1 MARSRCSPIVSVDR
15 LVLAVAMSNQRL
27 HRVGAGHEVG
37 RAQLVRLT
45 AAKAVL
51 NTALRWM
58 PFFLPTLAGAFGTTT
73 AKLTTVLGV
82 GETAGLSTLLLGRQL
97 DGGRERK
104 IMAGSLGMVAVS
116 SLGAMVGNFW
126 IFAVSYV
133 VLIIGV
139 SAFTVSGHAF
149 LSRRVP
155 FERRAL
161 TIGLFETSW
170 AFALLIGAPSIAVLI
185 NLFGWR
191 APFFVLAVL
200 LAIMAFVVGTGTDTS
215 VPLDDATAAVV
226 RQPLTP
232 DAWILIG
239 ASAAIAM
246 TGLTTIVIAGTWL
259 NEALGV
265 STGGIGLVAMAFGA
279 AEFTASS
286 SSAAIADRAGPIQ
299 STRIALALAVV
310 GLLVMTQAGSS
321 LLIGAVGLLVFFLG
335 FEFSI
340 VTSFSIVSEAMP
352 QARGRALA
360 ANSALGTAARGIGIV
375 MSGLL
380 YQAYGI
386 KGPVAISVSAAVV
399 ALALLT
405 AGIRRS

>member
-1 MARSRCSPIVSVDR
+1 M
-15 LVLAVAMSNQRL
+15 
-27 HRVGAGHEVG
+27 HEVGPGRDVG
-37 RAQLVRLT
+37 RAQFVQLT

-51 NTALRWM
+51 NTALRWA
-58 PFFLPTLAGAFGTTT
+58 PFFLPTLAGAFGTT
-73 AKLTTVLGV
+73 AGKLTTVLGL
-82 GETAGLSTLLLGRQL
+82 GETAGLSTLLIGRQL
-97 DGGRERK
+97 DSGRERT
-104 IMAGSLGMVAVS
+104 IMVAALGLAAVS
-116 SLGAMVGNFW
+116 SLGALTGNFW
-126 IFAVSYV
+126 VFAASYV
-133 VLIIGV
+133 ALVIGA

-155 FERRAL
+155 FERRAR
-161 TIGLFETSW
+161 TIGVFETSW
-170 AFALLIGAPSIAVLI
+170 ALALLVGAPSIALLI
-185 NLFGWR
+185 NVFGWR
-191 APFFVLAVL
+191 APFLVLAAL
-200 LAIMAFVVGTGTDTS
+200 LAIMALVVGLGRDDS
-215 VPLDDATAAVV
+215 VPLDDANAPLV
-226 RQPLTP
+226 RQPLTT

-259 NEALGV
+259 DEALGV

-279 AEFTASS
+279 AEITASS
-286 SSAAIADRAGPIQ
+286 SSAAFADRAGPIH
-299 STRIALALAVV
+299 STRVALILAIV

-321 LLIGAVGLLVFFLG
+321 LLIGALGLLLFFLG

-360 ANSALGTAARGIGIV
+360 ANSAVGTAARGIGIV

-386 KGPVAISVSAAVV
+386 NGPIAISVSAAVV
-399 ALALLT
+399 GLALLSI
-405 AGIRRS
+405 GLRRG

>member
-1 MARSRCSPIVSVDR
+1 M
-15 LVLAVAMSNQRL
+15 
-27 HRVGAGHEVG
+27 HGVGPGRDVG
-37 RAQLVRLT
+37 RAQFVRLT

-51 NTALRWM
+51 NTALRWA
-58 PFFLPTLAGAFGTTT
+58 PFFLPTLAGAFGTTA
-73 AKLTTVLGV
+73 AKLTTVLGL
-82 GETAGLSTLLLGRQL
+82 GETAGLSTLLIGRQL
-97 DGGRERK
+97 DSGRERT
-104 IMAGSLGMVAVS
+104 IMVAALGLAAVS
-116 SLGAMVGNFW
+116 SLGALTGNFW
-126 IFAVSYV
+126 VFAASYV
-133 VLIIGV
+133 ALVIAA

-155 FERRAL
+155 FERRAR
-161 TIGLFETSW
+161 TIGVFETSW
-170 AFALLIGAPSIAVLI
+170 ALALLVGAPSIALLI
-185 NLFGWR
+185 NVFGWR
-191 APFFVLAVL
+191 APFLVLAAL
-200 LAIMAFVVGTGTDTS
+200 LAIMSLVVGLGRDDS
-215 VPLDDATAAVV
+215 VPLDDANAPLV
-226 RQPLTP
+226 RQPLTT

-259 NEALGV
+259 DEALGV

-279 AEFTASS
+279 AEITASS
-286 SSAAIADRAGPIQ
+286 SSAAFADRAGPIH
-299 STRIALALAVV
+299 STRVALILAIV

-321 LLIGAVGLLVFFLG
+321 LLIGALGLLLFFLG

-360 ANSALGTAARGIGIV
+360 ANSAVGTAARGIGIV

-386 KGPVAISVSAAVV
+386 NGPIAISVSAAVV
-399 ALALLT
+399 GLALLSI
-405 AGIRRS
+405 GLRRG

>member
-97 DGGRERK
+97 DRGRERK

-200 LAIMAFVVGTGTDTS
+200 LAIMAFVVGTDTDTS

>member
-1 MARSRCSPIVSVDR
+1 
-15 LVLAVAMSNQRL
+15 MSNQRL
-27 HRVGAGHEVG
+27 HRVGAGHDVG

-82 GETAGLSTLLLGRQL
+82 GETAGLSTLLLGRHL

-116 SLGAMVGNFW
+116 SLGALVGNFW

-155 FERRAL
+155 FERRAR
-161 TIGLFETSW
+161 TIGVFETSW
-170 AFALLIGAPSIAVLI
+170 AFALLVGAPSIAVLI
-185 NLFGWR
+185 NVFGWR
-191 APFFVLAVL
+191 APFLVLAVL

-215 VPLDDATAAVV
+215 VTLDDATAPLE
-226 RQPLTP
+226 RQPLTT
-232 DAWILIG
+232 DAWILIA

-279 AEFTASS
+279 AEITASS
-286 SSAAIADRAGPIQ
+286 SSAAIADRAGPIH

-386 KGPVAISVSAAVV
+386 KGPVTISVTAAAVG
-399 ALALLT
+399 LALLT
-405 AGIRRS
+405 TSIRRS

>member
-1 MARSRCSPIVSVDR
+1 M
-15 LVLAVAMSNQRL
+15 
-27 HRVGAGHEVG
+27 HEVGPGRDVG
-37 RAQLVRLT
+37 RAQFVQLT

-51 NTALRWM
+51 NTALRWA
-58 PFFLPTLAGAFGTTT
+58 PFFLPTLAGAFGTTA
-73 AKLTTVLGV
+73 AKLTTVLGL
-82 GETAGLSTLLLGRQL
+82 GETAGLSTLLIGRQL
-97 DGGRERK
+97 DSGRERT
-104 IMAGSLGMVAVS
+104 IMVAALGLAAVS
-116 SLGAMVGNFW
+116 SLGALTGNFW
-126 IFAVSYV
+126 VFAASYV
-133 VLIIGV
+133 ALVIGA

-155 FERRAL
+155 FERRAR
-161 TIGLFETSW
+161 TIGVFETSW
-170 AFALLIGAPSIAVLI
+170 ALALLVGAPSIALLI
-185 NLFGWR
+185 NVFGWR
-191 APFFVLAVL
+191 APFLVLAAL
-200 LAIMAFVVGTGTDTS
+200 LAIMSLVVGLGRDDS
-215 VPLDDATAAVV
+215 VPLDDANAPLV
-226 RQPLTP
+226 RQPLTT

-259 NEALGV
+259 DEALGV

-279 AEFTASS
+279 AEITASS
-286 SSAAIADRAGPIQ
+286 SSAAFADRAGPIH
-299 STRIALALAVV
+299 STRVALILAIV

-321 LLIGAVGLLVFFLG
+321 LLIGALGLLLFFLG

-360 ANSALGTAARGIGIV
+360 ANSAVGTAARGIGIV

-386 KGPVAISVSAAVV
+386 NGPIAISVSAAVV
-399 ALALLT
+399 GLALLSI
-405 AGIRRS
+405 GLRRG

>member
-1 MARSRCSPIVSVDR
+1 M
-15 LVLAVAMSNQRL
+15 
-27 HRVGAGHEVG
+27 HGVGPGRDVG
-37 RAQLVRLT
+37 RAQFVRLT

-51 NTALRWM
+51 NTALRWA
-58 PFFLPTLAGAFGTTT
+58 PFFLPTLAGAFGTTA
-73 AKLTTVLGV
+73 AKLTTVLGL
-82 GETAGLSTLLLGRQL
+82 GETAGLSTLLIGRQL
-97 DGGRERK
+97 DSGRERT
-104 IMAGSLGMVAVS
+104 IMVAALGLAAVS
-116 SLGAMVGNFW
+116 SLGALTGNFW
-126 IFAVSYV
+126 VFAASYV
-133 VLIIGV
+133 ALVIGA

-155 FERRAL
+155 FERRAR
-161 TIGLFETSW
+161 TIGVFETSW
-170 AFALLIGAPSIAVLI
+170 ALALLVGAPSIALLI
-185 NLFGWR
+185 NVFGWR
-191 APFFVLAVL
+191 APFLVLAAL
-200 LAIMAFVVGTGTDTS
+200 LAIMSLVVGLGRDDS
-215 VPLDDATAAVV
+215 VPLDDANAPLV
-226 RQPLTP
+226 RQPLTT

-259 NEALGV
+259 DEALGV

-279 AEFTASS
+279 AEIPASS
-286 SSAAIADRAGPIQ
+286 SSSSFADRAGPIH
-299 STRIALALAVV
+299 STRVALILAIV

-321 LLIGAVGLLVFFLG
+321 LLIGALGLLLFFLG

-360 ANSALGTAARGIGIV
+360 ANSAVGTAARGIGIV

-386 KGPVAISVSAAVV
+386 NGPIAISVSAAVV
-399 ALALLT
+399 GLALLSI
-405 AGIRRS
+405 GLRRG

>member
-1 MARSRCSPIVSVDR
+1 
-15 LVLAVAMSNQRL
+15 MSNQRM
-27 HRVGAGHEVG
+27 HGVGPGRDVG
-37 RAQLVRLT
+37 RAQFVRLT

-51 NTALRWM
+51 NTALRWA
-58 PFFLPTLAGAFGTTT
+58 PFFLPTLAGAFGTTA
-73 AKLTTVLGV
+73 AKLTTVLGL
-82 GETAGLSTLLLGRQL
+82 GETAGLSTLLIGRQL
-97 DGGRERK
+97 DGGRERT
-104 IMAGSLGMVAVS
+104 IMVAALGLAAVS
-116 SLGAMVGNFW
+116 SLGALTGNFW
-126 IFAVSYV
+126 VFAASYV
-133 VLIIGV
+133 ALVIGA

-155 FERRAL
+155 FERRAR
-161 TIGLFETSW
+161 TIGVFETSW
-170 AFALLIGAPSIAVLI
+170 ALALLVGAPSIALLI
-185 NLFGWR
+185 NVFGWR
-191 APFFVLAVL
+191 APFLVLAAL
-200 LAIMAFVVGTGTDTS
+200 LAIMSLVVGLGRDDS
-215 VPLDDATAAVV
+215 VPLDDANAPLV
-226 RQPLTP
+226 RQPLTT

-259 NEALGV
+259 DEALGV

-279 AEFTASS
+279 AEITASS
-286 SSAAIADRAGPIQ
+286 SSAAFADRAGPIH
-299 STRIALALAVV
+299 STRVALILAIV

-321 LLIGAVGLLVFFLG
+321 LLIGALGLLLFFLG

-360 ANSALGTAARGIGIV
+360 ANSAVGTAARGIGIV

-386 KGPVAISVSAAVV
+386 NGPIAISVSAAVV
-399 ALALLT
+399 GLALLSI
-405 AGIRRS
+405 GLRRG

>member
-1 MARSRCSPIVSVDR
+1 
-15 LVLAVAMSNQRL
+15 MSNQRM
-27 HRVGAGHEVG
+27 HGVGPGRDVG
-37 RAQLVRLT
+37 RAQFVRLT

-51 NTALRWM
+51 NTALRWA
-58 PFFLPTLAGAFGTTT
+58 PFFLPTLAGAFGTTA
-73 AKLTTVLGV
+73 AKLTTVLGL
-82 GETAGLSTLLLGRQL
+82 GETAGLSTLLIGRQL
-97 DGGRERK
+97 DSGRERT
-104 IMAGSLGMVAVS
+104 IMVAALGLAAVS
-116 SLGAMVGNFW
+116 SLGALTGNFW
-126 IFAVSYV
+126 VFAASYV
-133 VLIIGV
+133 ALVIAA

-155 FERRAL
+155 FERRAR
-161 TIGLFETSW
+161 TIGVFETSW
-170 AFALLIGAPSIAVLI
+170 ALALLVGAPSIALLI
-185 NLFGWR
+185 NVFGWR
-191 APFFVLAVL
+191 APFLVLAAL
-200 LAIMAFVVGTGTDTS
+200 LAIMSLVVGLGRDDS
-215 VPLDDATAAVV
+215 VPLDDANAPLV
-226 RQPLTP
+226 RQPLTT

-259 NEALGV
+259 DEALGV

-279 AEFTASS
+279 AEITASS
-286 SSAAIADRAGPIQ
+286 SSAAFADRAGPIH
-299 STRIALALAVV
+299 STRVALILAIV

-321 LLIGAVGLLVFFLG
+321 LLIGALGLLLFFLG

-360 ANSALGTAARGIGIV
+360 ANSAVGTAARGIGIV

-386 KGPVAISVSAAVV
+386 NGPIAISVSAAVV
-399 ALALLT
+399 GLALLSI
-405 AGIRRS
+405 GLRRG

>member
-1 MARSRCSPIVSVDR
+1 M
-15 LVLAVAMSNQRL
+15 
-27 HRVGAGHEVG
+27 HEVGPGRDVG
-37 RAQLVRLT
+37 RAQFVQLT

-51 NTALRWM
+51 NTALRWA
-58 PFFLPTLAGAFGTTT
+58 PFFLPTLAGAFGTT
-73 AKLTTVLGV
+73 AGKLTTVLGL
-82 GETAGLSTLLLGRQL
+82 GETAGLSTLLIGRQL
-97 DGGRERK
+97 DSGRERT
-104 IMAGSLGMVAVS
+104 IMVAALGLAAVS
-116 SLGAMVGNFW
+116 SLGALTGNFW
-126 IFAVSYV
+126 VFAASYV
-133 VLIIGV
+133 ALVIGA

-155 FERRAL
+155 FERRAR
-161 TIGLFETSW
+161 TIGVFETSW
-170 AFALLIGAPSIAVLI
+170 ALALLVGAPSIALLI
-185 NLFGWR
+185 NVFGWR
-191 APFFVLAVL
+191 APFLVLAAL
-200 LAIMAFVVGTGTDTS
+200 LAIMSLVVGLGRDDS
-215 VPLDDATAAVV
+215 VPLDDANAPLV
-226 RQPLTP
+226 RQPLTT

-259 NEALGV
+259 DEALGV

-279 AEFTASS
+279 AEITASS
-286 SSAAIADRAGPIQ
+286 SSAAFADRAGPIH
-299 STRIALALAVV
+299 STRVALILAIV

-321 LLIGAVGLLVFFLG
+321 LLIGALGLLLFFLG

-360 ANSALGTAARGIGIV
+360 ANSAVGTAARGIGIV

-386 KGPVAISVSAAVV
+386 NGPIAISVSAAVV
-399 ALALLT
+399 GLALLSI
-405 AGIRRS
+405 GLRRG

>member
-1 MARSRCSPIVSVDR
+1 M
-15 LVLAVAMSNQRL
+15 
-27 HRVGAGHEVG
+27 HEVGPGRDVG
-37 RAQLVRLT
+37 RAQFVQLT

-51 NTALRWM
+51 NTALRWA
-58 PFFLPTLAGAFGTTT
+58 PFFLPTLAGAFGTT
-73 AKLTTVLGV
+73 AGKLTTVLGL
-82 GETAGLSTLLLGRQL
+82 GETAGLSTLLIGRQL
-97 DGGRERK
+97 DSGRERT
-104 IMAGSLGMVAVS
+104 IMVAALGLAAVS
-116 SLGAMVGNFW
+116 SLGALTGNFW
-126 IFAVSYV
+126 VFAASYV
-133 VLIIGV
+133 ALVIGA

-155 FERRAL
+155 FERRAR
-161 TIGLFETSW
+161 TIGVFETSW
-170 AFALLIGAPSIAVLI
+170 ALALLVGAPSIALLI
-185 NLFGWR
+185 NVFGWR
-191 APFFVLAVL
+191 APFLVLAAL
-200 LAIMAFVVGTGTDTS
+200 LAIMALVVGPGRDDS
-215 VPLDDATAAVV
+215 VPLDDANAPLV
-226 RQPLTP
+226 RQPLTT

-259 NEALGV
+259 DEALGV

-279 AEFTASS
+279 AEITASS
-286 SSAAIADRAGPIQ
+286 SSAAFADRAGPIH
-299 STRIALALAVV
+299 STRVALILAIV

-321 LLIGAVGLLVFFLG
+321 LLIGALGLLLFFLG

-360 ANSALGTAARGIGIV
+360 ANSAVGTAARGIGIV

-386 KGPVAISVSAAVV
+386 NGPIAISVSAAVV
-399 ALALLT
+399 GLALLSI
-405 AGIRRS
+405 GLRRG

>member
-1 MARSRCSPIVSVDR
+1 
-15 LVLAVAMSNQRL
+15 MSNQRM
-27 HRVGAGHEVG
+27 HEVGPGRDVG
-37 RAQLVRLT
+37 RAQFVQLT

-51 NTALRWM
+51 NTALRWA
-58 PFFLPTLAGAFGTTT
+58 PFFLPTLAGAFGTT
-73 AKLTTVLGV
+73 AGKLTTVLGL
-82 GETAGLSTLLLGRQL
+82 GETAGLSTLLIGRQL
-97 DGGRERK
+97 DSGRERT
-104 IMAGSLGMVAVS
+104 IMVAALGLAAVS
-116 SLGAMVGNFW
+116 SLGALTGNFW
-126 IFAVSYV
+126 VFAASYV
-133 VLIIGV
+133 ALVIGA

-155 FERRAL
+155 FERRAR
-161 TIGLFETSW
+161 TIGVFETSW
-170 AFALLIGAPSIAVLI
+170 ALALLVGAPSIALLI
-185 NLFGWR
+185 NVFGWR
-191 APFFVLAVL
+191 APFLVLAAL
-200 LAIMAFVVGTGTDTS
+200 LAIMSLVVGLGRDDS
-215 VPLDDATAAVV
+215 VPLDDANAPLV
-226 RQPLTP
+226 RQPLTT

-259 NEALGV
+259 DEALGV

-279 AEFTASS
+279 AEITASS
-286 SSAAIADRAGPIQ
+286 SSAAFADRAGPIH
-299 STRIALALAVV
+299 STRVALILAIV

-321 LLIGAVGLLVFFLG
+321 LLIGALGLLLFFLG

-360 ANSALGTAARGIGIV
+360 ANSAVGTAARGIGIV

-386 KGPVAISVSAAVV
+386 NGPIAISVSAAVV
-399 ALALLT
+399 GLALLSI
-405 AGIRRS
+405 GLRRG

>member
-1 MARSRCSPIVSVDR
+1 M
-15 LVLAVAMSNQRL
+15 
-27 HRVGAGHEVG
+27 HGVGPGRDVG
-37 RAQLVRLT
+37 RAQFVQLT

-51 NTALRWM
+51 NTALRWA
-58 PFFLPTLAGAFGTTT
+58 PFFLPTLAGAFGTTA
-73 AKLTTVLGV
+73 AKLTTVLGL
-82 GETAGLSTLLLGRQL
+82 GETAGLSTLLIGRQL
-97 DGGRERK
+97 DSGRERT
-104 IMAGSLGMVAVS
+104 IMVAALGLAAVS
-116 SLGAMVGNFW
+116 SLGALTGNFW
-126 IFAVSYV
+126 VFAASYV
-133 VLIIGV
+133 ALVIGA

-155 FERRAL
+155 FERRAR
-161 TIGLFETSW
+161 TIGVFETSW
-170 AFALLIGAPSIAVLI
+170 ALALLVGAPSIALLI
-185 NLFGWR
+185 NVFGWR
-191 APFFVLAVL
+191 APFLVLAAL
-200 LAIMAFVVGTGTDTS
+200 LAIMSLVVGLGRDDS
-215 VPLDDATAAVV
+215 VPLDDANAPLV
-226 RQPLTP
+226 RQPLTT

-259 NEALGV
+259 DEALGV

-279 AEFTASS
+279 AEITASS
-286 SSAAIADRAGPIQ
+286 SSAAFADRAGPIH
-299 STRIALALAVV
+299 STRVALILAIV

-321 LLIGAVGLLVFFLG
+321 LLIGALGLLLFFLG

-360 ANSALGTAARGIGIV
+360 ANSAVGTAARGIGIV

-386 KGPVAISVSAAVV
+386 NGPIAISVSAAVV
-399 ALALLT
+399 GLALLSI
-405 AGIRRS
+405 GLRRG

>member
-1 MARSRCSPIVSVDR
+1 M
-15 LVLAVAMSNQRL
+15 
-27 HRVGAGHEVG
+27 HEVGPGRDVG
-37 RAQLVRLT
+37 RAQFVQLT

-51 NTALRWM
+51 NTALRWA
-58 PFFLPTLAGAFGTTT
+58 PFFLPTLAGAFGTTA
-73 AKLTTVLGV
+73 AKLTTVLGL
-82 GETAGLSTLLLGRQL
+82 GETAGLSTLLIGRQL
-97 DGGRERK
+97 DSGRERT
-104 IMAGSLGMVAVS
+104 IMVAALGLAAVS
-116 SLGAMVGNFW
+116 SLGALTGNFW
-126 IFAVSYV
+126 VFAASYV
-133 VLIIGV
+133 ALVIGA

-155 FERRAL
+155 FERRAR
-161 TIGLFETSW
+161 TIGVFETSW
-170 AFALLIGAPSIAVLI
+170 ALALLVGAPSIALLI
-185 NLFGWR
+185 NVFGWR
-191 APFFVLAVL
+191 APFLVLAAL
-200 LAIMAFVVGTGTDTS
+200 LAIMALVVGLGRDDS
-215 VPLDDATAAVV
+215 VPLDDANAPLV
-226 RQPLTP
+226 RQPLTT

-259 NEALGV
+259 DEALGV

-279 AEFTASS
+279 AEITASS
-286 SSAAIADRAGPIQ
+286 SSAAFADRAGPIH
-299 STRIALALAVV
+299 STRVALILAIV

-321 LLIGAVGLLVFFLG
+321 LLIGALGLLLFFLG

-360 ANSALGTAARGIGIV
+360 ANSAVGTAARGIGIV

-386 KGPVAISVSAAVV
+386 NGPIAISVSAAVV
-399 ALALLT
+399 GLALLSI
-405 AGIRRS
+405 GLRRG

>member
-1 MARSRCSPIVSVDR
+1 
-15 LVLAVAMSNQRL
+15 MSNQRM
-27 HRVGAGHEVG
+27 HGVGPGRDVG
-37 RAQLVRLT
+37 RAQFVRLT

-51 NTALRWM
+51 NTALRWA
-58 PFFLPTLAGAFGTTT
+58 PFFLPTLAGAFGTTA
-73 AKLTTVLGV
+73 AKLTTVLGL
-82 GETAGLSTLLLGRQL
+82 GETAGLSTLLIGRQL
-97 DGGRERK
+97 DSGRERT
-104 IMAGSLGMVAVS
+104 IMVAALGLAAVS
-116 SLGAMVGNFW
+116 SLGALTGNFW
-126 IFAVSYV
+126 VFAASYV
-133 VLIIGV
+133 ALVIGA

-155 FERRAL
+155 FERRAR
-161 TIGLFETSW
+161 TIGVFETSW
-170 AFALLIGAPSIAVLI
+170 ALALLVGAPSIALLI
-185 NLFGWR
+185 NVFGWR
-191 APFFVLAVL
+191 APFLVLAAL
-200 LAIMAFVVGTGTDTS
+200 LAIMSLVVGLGRDDS
-215 VPLDDATAAVV
+215 VPLDDANAPLV
-226 RQPLTP
+226 RQPLTT

-259 NEALGV
+259 DEALGV

-279 AEFTASS
+279 AEITASS
-286 SSAAIADRAGPIQ
+286 SSAAFADRAGPIH
-299 STRIALALAVV
+299 STRVALILAIV

-321 LLIGAVGLLVFFLG
+321 LLIGALGLLLFFLG

-360 ANSALGTAARGIGIV
+360 ANSAVGTAARGIGIV

-386 KGPVAISVSAAVV
+386 NGPIAISVSAAVV
-399 ALALLT
+399 GLALLSI
-405 AGIRRS
+405 GLRRG

>member
-1 MARSRCSPIVSVDR
+1 
-15 LVLAVAMSNQRL
+15 MSNQRL

-200 LAIMAFVVGTGTDTS
+200 LAIMAFVVGTDTDTS

>member
-1 MARSRCSPIVSVDR
+1 M
-15 LVLAVAMSNQRL
+15 
-27 HRVGAGHEVG
+27 HEVGPGRDVG
-37 RAQLVRLT
+37 RAQFVQLT

-51 NTALRWM
+51 NTALRWA
-58 PFFLPTLAGAFGTTT
+58 PFFLPTLAGAFGTT
-73 AKLTTVLGV
+73 AGKLTTVLGL
-82 GETAGLSTLLLGRQL
+82 GETAGLSTLLIGRQL
-97 DGGRERK
+97 DSGRERT
-104 IMAGSLGMVAVS
+104 IMVAALGLAAVS
-116 SLGAMVGNFW
+116 SLGALTGNFW
-126 IFAVSYV
+126 VFAASYV
-133 VLIIGV
+133 ALVIGA

-155 FERRAL
+155 FERRAR
-161 TIGLFETSW
+161 TIGVFETSW
-170 AFALLIGAPSIAVLI
+170 ALALLVGAPSIALLI
-185 NLFGWR
+185 NVFGWR
-191 APFFVLAVL
+191 APFLVLAAL
-200 LAIMAFVVGTGTDTS
+200 LAIMALVVGLGRDDS
-215 VPLDDATAAVV
+215 VPLDDANAPLV
-226 RQPLTP
+226 RQPLTT

-259 NEALGV
+259 DEALGV

-279 AEFTASS
+279 AEITASS
-286 SSAAIADRAGPIQ
+286 SSAAFADRVGPIH
-299 STRIALALAVV
+299 STRVALILAIV

-321 LLIGAVGLLVFFLG
+321 LLIGALGLLLFFLG

-360 ANSALGTAARGIGIV
+360 ANSAVGTAARGIGIV

-386 KGPVAISVSAAVV
+386 NGPIAISVSAAVV
-399 ALALLT
+399 GLALLSI
-405 AGIRRS
+405 GLRRG

>member
-1 MARSRCSPIVSVDR
+1 M
-15 LVLAVAMSNQRL
+15 
-27 HRVGAGHEVG
+27 HGVGPGRDVG
-37 RAQLVRLT
+37 RAQFVRLT

-51 NTALRWM
+51 NTALRWA
-58 PFFLPTLAGAFGTTT
+58 PFFLPTLAGAFGTTA
-73 AKLTTVLGV
+73 AKLTTVLGL
-82 GETAGLSTLLLGRQL
+82 GETAGLSTLLIGRQL
-97 DGGRERK
+97 DGGRERT
-104 IMAGSLGMVAVS
+104 IMVAALGLAAVS
-116 SLGAMVGNFW
+116 SLGALTGNFW
-126 IFAVSYV
+126 VFAASYV
-133 VLIIGV
+133 ALVIGA

-155 FERRAL
+155 FERRAR
-161 TIGLFETSW
+161 TIGVFETSW
-170 AFALLIGAPSIAVLI
+170 ALALLVGAPSIALLI
-185 NLFGWR
+185 NVFGWR
-191 APFFVLAVL
+191 APFLVLAAL
-200 LAIMAFVVGTGTDTS
+200 LAIMSLVVGLGRDDS
-215 VPLDDATAAVV
+215 VPLDDANAPLV
-226 RQPLTP
+226 RQPLTT

-259 NEALGV
+259 DEALGV

-279 AEFTASS
+279 AEITASS
-286 SSAAIADRAGPIQ
+286 SSAAFADRAGPIH
-299 STRIALALAVV
+299 STRVALILAIV

-321 LLIGAVGLLVFFLG
+321 LLIGALGLLLFFLG

-360 ANSALGTAARGIGIV
+360 ANSAVGTAARGIGIV

-386 KGPVAISVSAAVV
+386 NGPIAISVSAAVV
-399 ALALLT
+399 GLALLSI
-405 AGIRRS
+405 GLRRG

>member
-1 MARSRCSPIVSVDR
+1 M
-15 LVLAVAMSNQRL
+15 
-27 HRVGAGHEVG
+27 HGVGPGRDVG
-37 RAQLVRLT
+37 RAQFVRLT

-51 NTALRWM
+51 NTALRWA
-58 PFFLPTLAGAFGTTT
+58 PFFLPTLAGAFGTT
-73 AKLTTVLGV
+73 AGKLTTVLGL
-82 GETAGLSTLLLGRQL
+82 GETAGLSTLLIGRQL
-97 DGGRERK
+97 DSGRERT
-104 IMAGSLGMVAVS
+104 IMVAALGLAAVS
-116 SLGAMVGNFW
+116 SLGALTGNFW
-126 IFAVSYV
+126 VFAASYV
-133 VLIIGV
+133 ALVIGA

-155 FERRAL
+155 FERRAR
-161 TIGLFETSW
+161 TIGVFETSW
-170 AFALLIGAPSIAVLI
+170 ALALLVGAPSIALLI
-185 NLFGWR
+185 NVFGWR
-191 APFFVLAVL
+191 APFLVLAAL
-200 LAIMAFVVGTGTDTS
+200 LAIMALVVGLGRDDS
-215 VPLDDATAAVV
+215 VPLDDANAPLV
-226 RQPLTP
+226 RQPLTT

-259 NEALGV
+259 DEALGV

-279 AEFTASS
+279 AEITASS
-286 SSAAIADRAGPIQ
+286 SSAAFADRAGPIH
-299 STRIALALAVV
+299 STRVALILAIV

-321 LLIGAVGLLVFFLG
+321 LLIGALGLLLFFLG

-360 ANSALGTAARGIGIV
+360 ANSAVGTAARGIGIV

-386 KGPVAISVSAAVV
+386 NGPIAISVSAAVV
-399 ALALLT
+399 GLALLSI
-405 AGIRRS
+405 GLRRG

>member
-1 MARSRCSPIVSVDR
+1 
-15 LVLAVAMSNQRL
+15 MSNQRM
-27 HRVGAGHEVG
+27 HGVGPGRDVG
-37 RAQLVRLT
+37 RAQFVRLT

-51 NTALRWM
+51 NTALRWA
-58 PFFLPTLAGAFGTTT
+58 PFFLPTLAGAFGTT
-73 AKLTTVLGV
+73 AGKLTTVLGL
-82 GETAGLSTLLLGRQL
+82 GETAGLSTLLIGRQL
-97 DGGRERK
+97 DSGRERT
-104 IMAGSLGMVAVS
+104 IMVAALGLAAVS
-116 SLGAMVGNFW
+116 SLGALTGNFW
-126 IFAVSYV
+126 VFAASYV
-133 VLIIGV
+133 ALVIGA

-155 FERRAL
+155 FERRAR
-161 TIGLFETSW
+161 TIGVFETSW
-170 AFALLIGAPSIAVLI
+170 ALALLVGAPSIALLI
-185 NLFGWR
+185 NVFGWR
-191 APFFVLAVL
+191 APFLVLAAL
-200 LAIMAFVVGTGTDTS
+200 LAIMSLVVGLGRDDS
-215 VPLDDATAAVV
+215 VPLDDANAPLV
-226 RQPLTP
+226 RQPLTT

-259 NEALGV
+259 DEALGV

-279 AEFTASS
+279 AEITASS
-286 SSAAIADRAGPIQ
+286 SSAAFADRAGPIH
-299 STRIALALAVV
+299 STRVALILAIV

-321 LLIGAVGLLVFFLG
+321 LLIGALGLLLFFLG

-360 ANSALGTAARGIGIV
+360 ANSAVGTAARGIGIV

-386 KGPVAISVSAAVV
+386 NGPIAISVSAAVV
-399 ALALLT
+399 GLALLSI
-405 AGIRRS
+405 GLRRG

>member
-1 MARSRCSPIVSVDR
+1 M
-15 LVLAVAMSNQRL
+15 
-27 HRVGAGHEVG
+27 HEVGPGRDVG
-37 RAQLVRLT
+37 RAQLVQLT

-51 NTALRWM
+51 NTALRWA
-58 PFFLPTLAGAFGTTT
+58 PLFLPTLAGAFGTT
-73 AKLTTVLGV
+73 AGKLTTVLGL
-82 GETAGLSTLLLGRQL
+82 GETAGLSTLLIGRQL
-97 DGGRERK
+97 DSGRERT
-104 IMAGSLGMVAVS
+104 IMVAALGLAAVS
-116 SLGAMVGNFW
+116 SLGALTGNFW
-126 IFAVSYV
+126 VFAASYV
-133 VLIIGV
+133 ALVIGA

-155 FERRAL
+155 FERRAR
-161 TIGLFETSW
+161 TIGVFETSW
-170 AFALLIGAPSIAVLI
+170 ALALLVGAPSIALLI
-185 NLFGWR
+185 NVFGWR
-191 APFFVLAVL
+191 APFLVLAAL
-200 LAIMAFVVGTGTDTS
+200 LAIMALVVGLGRDDS
-215 VPLDDATAAVV
+215 VPLDDANAPLV
-226 RQPLTP
+226 RQPLTT

-259 NEALGV
+259 DEALGV

-279 AEFTASS
+279 AEITASS
-286 SSAAIADRAGPIQ
+286 SSAAFADRAGPIH
-299 STRIALALAVV
+299 STRVALILAIV

-321 LLIGAVGLLVFFLG
+321 LLIGALGLLLFFLG

-360 ANSALGTAARGIGIV
+360 ANSAVGTAARGIGIV

-386 KGPVAISVSAAVV
+386 NGPIAISVSAAVV
-399 ALALLT
+399 GLALLSI
-405 AGIRRS
+405 GLRRG

>member
-1 MARSRCSPIVSVDR
+1 M
-15 LVLAVAMSNQRL
+15 
-27 HRVGAGHEVG
+27 HGVGPGRDVG
-37 RAQLVRLT
+37 RAQFVRLT

-51 NTALRWM
+51 NTALRWA
-58 PFFLPTLAGAFGTTT
+58 PFFLPTLAGAFGTTA
-73 AKLTTVLGV
+73 AKLTTVLGL
-82 GETAGLSTLLLGRQL
+82 GETAGLSTLLIGRQL
-97 DGGRERK
+97 DSGRERT
-104 IMAGSLGMVAVS
+104 IMVAALGLAAVS
-116 SLGAMVGNFW
+116 SLGALTGNFW
-126 IFAVSYV
+126 VFAASYV
-133 VLIIGV
+133 ALVIGA

-155 FERRAL
+155 FERRAR
-161 TIGLFETSW
+161 TIGVFETSW
-170 AFALLIGAPSIAVLI
+170 ALALLVGAPSIALLI
-185 NLFGWR
+185 NVFGWR
-191 APFFVLAVL
+191 APFLVLAAL
-200 LAIMAFVVGTGTDTS
+200 LAIMSLVVGLGRDDS
-215 VPLDDATAAVV
+215 VPLDDANAPLV
-226 RQPLTP
+226 RQPLTT

-259 NEALGV
+259 DEALGV

-279 AEFTASS
+279 AEITASS
-286 SSAAIADRAGPIQ
+286 SSAAFADRAGPIH
-299 STRIALALAVV
+299 STRVALILAIV

-321 LLIGAVGLLVFFLG
+321 LLIGALGLLLFFLG

-360 ANSALGTAARGIGIV
+360 ANSAVGTAARGIGIV

-386 KGPVAISVSAAVV
+386 NGPIAISVSAAVV
-399 ALALLT
+399 GLALLSI
-405 AGIRRS
+405 GLRRG